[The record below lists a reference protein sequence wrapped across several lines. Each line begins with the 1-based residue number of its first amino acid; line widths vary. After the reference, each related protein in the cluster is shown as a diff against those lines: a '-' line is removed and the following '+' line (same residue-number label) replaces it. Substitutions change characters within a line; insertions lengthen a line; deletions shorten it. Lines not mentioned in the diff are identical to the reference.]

1 MIPMAKEIKENE
13 KVDIQ
18 EKLKELPI
26 EFRLRAI
33 DRLNIRELRKKK
45 TKFSKFLL
53 LLALIGPGII
63 VMIADNDAG
72 GVITYAQT
80 GSIFGIGFFIPFM
93 LLMIPVAY
101 IVQEMTI
108 RLAAVTGRGHAE
120 LIWKRYGKFWGA
132 FSLGDLVIANALTL
146 ITEFIGIT
154 FGMGL
159 FGINPVEAVL
169 IGIAFISTVTFGLRY
184 HKWERI
190 SLVIA
195 AFNLIFIPLVFFA
208 HPNWSTVANSL
219 STWRVSSGFTPLFLY
234 VLLASIGTTI
244 APWMLFFQQS
254 SEVDKGIIPEDI
266 NSGRRDTLIGAVVM
280 AAVAIAIII
289 LTGTVVYGTV
299 SNGST
304 ASYNIQFIIS
314 TMGSKIGSL
323 PVDLFAIGLVD
334 AGLIAAIA
342 ITASTSWAVG
352 EAFNWPKSINLP
364 FLKGRK
370 FYIPGLVS
378 MAFAAIIVLIP
389 NIPLGFLNLTVQV
402 IASVFMPA
410 ALLFLLL
417 LSNDKRIMGKYTNKP
432 WQNIASISIMIFL
445 VTASSLYGVS
455 LVFPNL
461 I

>member
-1 MIPMAKEIKENE
+1 MAKEIKENE

-120 LIWKRYGKFWGA
+120 LIWKRYGRFWGA

-208 HPNWSTVANSL
+208 HPNWSAVANSL

>member
-53 LLALIGPGII
+53 LLALIGPGVI

-208 HPNWSTVANSL
+208 HPNWSAVANSL

-266 NSGRRDTLIGAVVM
+266 NSGRRDTLIGAAVM

>member
-1 MIPMAKEIKENE
+1 MAKEIKENE

-53 LLALIGPGII
+53 LLALIGPGVI

-208 HPNWSTVANSL
+208 HPNWSAVANSL

-266 NSGRRDTLIGAVVM
+266 NSGRRDTLIGAAVM

>member
-1 MIPMAKEIKENE
+1 MAKEIKENE

-53 LLALIGPGII
+53 LLALIGPGVI

-208 HPNWSTVANSL
+208 HPNWSAVANSL

>member
-1 MIPMAKEIKENE
+1 MAKEIKENE

-53 LLALIGPGII
+53 LLALIGPGVI

-208 HPNWSTVANSL
+208 HPNWSAVANSL

-364 FLKGRK
+364 FLKSRK

>member
-93 LLMIPVAY
+93 LFMIPVAY

-120 LIWKRYGKFWGA
+120 LIWKRYGRFWGA

-208 HPNWSTVANSL
+208 HPNWSAVANSL

>member
-1 MIPMAKEIKENE
+1 MAKEIKENE

-53 LLALIGPGII
+53 LLALIGPGVI

-120 LIWKRYGKFWGA
+120 LIWKRYGRFWGA

-208 HPNWSTVANSL
+208 HPNWSAVANSL

-266 NSGRRDTLIGAVVM
+266 NSGRRDTLIGAAVM

>member
-1 MIPMAKEIKENE
+1 MAKNERKE
-13 KVDIQ
+13 KVNI
-18 EKLKELPI
+18 EERLKALPI
-26 EFRLRAI
+26 DLRLRAI

-45 TKFSKFLL
+45 TTFSKFLL

-63 VMIADNDAG
+63 VMIADNDVG

-132 FSLGDLVIANALTL
+132 FSLGDLVIANSLTL

-169 IGIAFISTVTFGLRY
+169 IGIAFISIVTFGLRY

-190 SLVIA
+190 SLIIA
-195 AFNLIFIPLVFFA
+195 AFNVIFIPLMFFA
-208 HPNWSTVANSL
+208 HPNWSAVANTL
-219 STWRVSSGFTPLFLY
+219 STWKVAGGFTPLFLY

-280 AAVAIAIII
+280 SVVAIAIII

-314 TMGSKIGSL
+314 TMENKIGSL

-417 LSNDKRIMGKYTNKP
+417 LANDKKIMGKHTNKP

-445 VTASSLYGVS
+445 VAASSLYGLS
-455 LVFPNL
+455 LVFPNF

>member
-1 MIPMAKEIKENE
+1 MAKKIKENE

-53 LLALIGPGII
+53 LLALIGPGVI

-208 HPNWSTVANSL
+208 HPNWSAVANSL

-266 NSGRRDTLIGAVVM
+266 NSGRRDTLIGAAVM

>member
-53 LLALIGPGII
+53 LLALIGPGVI

-208 HPNWSTVANSL
+208 HPNWSAVANSL

>member
-1 MIPMAKEIKENE
+1 MAKEIKENE

-53 LLALIGPGII
+53 LLALIGPGVI

-120 LIWKRYGKFWGA
+120 LIWKRYGRFWGA

-208 HPNWSTVANSL
+208 HPNWSAVANSL

>member
-1 MIPMAKEIKENE
+1 MAKEIKENE

-93 LLMIPVAY
+93 LFMIPVAY

-120 LIWKRYGKFWGA
+120 LIWKRYGRFWGA

-208 HPNWSTVANSL
+208 HPNWSAVANSL

-370 FYIPGLVS
+370 FYIPG
-378 MAFAAIIVLIP
+378 
-389 NIPLGFLNLTVQV
+389 
-402 IASVFMPA
+402 
-410 ALLFLLL
+410 
-417 LSNDKRIMGKYTNKP
+417 
-432 WQNIASISIMIFL
+432 
-445 VTASSLYGVS
+445 
-455 LVFPNL
+455 
-461 I
+461 

>member
-1 MIPMAKEIKENE
+1 MAKEIKENE

-120 LIWKRYGKFWGA
+120 LIWKRYGRFWGA

-208 HPNWSTVANSL
+208 HPNWSTVADSL

>member
-1 MIPMAKEIKENE
+1 
-13 KVDIQ
+13 
-18 EKLKELPI
+18 
-26 EFRLRAI
+26 
-33 DRLNIRELRKKK
+33 
-45 TKFSKFLL
+45 
-53 LLALIGPGII
+53 
-63 VMIADNDAG
+63 
-72 GVITYAQT
+72 
-80 GSIFGIGFFIPFM
+80 
-93 LLMIPVAY
+93 
-101 IVQEMTI
+101 
-108 RLAAVTGRGHAE
+108 
-120 LIWKRYGKFWGA
+120 
-132 FSLGDLVIANALTL
+132 
-146 ITEFIGIT
+146 
-154 FGMGL
+154 
-159 FGINPVEAVL
+159 
-169 IGIAFISTVTFGLRY
+169 
-184 HKWERI
+184 
-190 SLVIA
+190 
-195 AFNLIFIPLVFFA
+195 
-208 HPNWSTVANSL
+208 
-219 STWRVSSGFTPLFLY
+219 
-234 VLLASIGTTI
+234 
-244 APWMLFFQQS
+244 MLFFQQS